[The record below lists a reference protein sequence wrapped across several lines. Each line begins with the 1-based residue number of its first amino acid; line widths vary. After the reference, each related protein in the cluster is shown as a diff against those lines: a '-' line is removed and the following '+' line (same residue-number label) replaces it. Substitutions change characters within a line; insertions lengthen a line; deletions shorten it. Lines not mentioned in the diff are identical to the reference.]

1 MATEK
6 QIAANRA
13 NAQKSTGPTTAAG
26 KAASSMNAVTS
37 GVYAESE
44 IIKSENPDTLN
55 EIADQFYNDFDP
67 ANAMEAALL
76 DNVIRDTWL
85 LIRFARID
93 AEILDYKVQE
103 ALFKRTDNQAGRAFL
118 ESSAEQIRL
127 QRRIDQTR
135 RSQIQSFKEFER
147 LQAERRAQTQPEP
160 AEPLD
165 VTADSSA
172 SSSQIGFVSSTPP
185 EVPEKAPETEPVPVS
200 PAAKT
205 VLHTVPQ
212 PRPIGFIS
220 GLTKQQPA
228 SGHHV
233 PQPDTALPLSPRF
246 SRS

>member
-26 KAASSMNAVTS
+26 KAVSSMNAVTS
-37 GVYAESE
+37 GVYAENE
-44 IIKSENPDTLN
+44 IIKGESPEAYSDL
-55 EIADQFYNDFDP
+55 ADRFYEDFQP
-67 ANAMEAALL
+67 ANAMEAAQL

-103 ALFKRTDNQAGRAFL
+103 ALFKRPDTQAGRAFL

-147 LQAERRAQTQPEP
+147 LQAERRAQPQPEP
-160 AEPLD
+160 EAEPLD
-165 VTADSSA
+165 VTAVPSA
-172 SSSQIGFVSSTPP
+172 PSDQIGFVSSTPP
-185 EVPEKAPETEPVPVS
+185 PAQETTPETTPEPQPVAAGHQPPAIFPDNRGVPGPTVVVPETDTTLPRAP
-200 PAAKT
+200 
-205 VLHTVPQ
+205 Q
-212 PRPIGFIS
+212 
-220 GLTKQQPA
+220 
-228 SGHHV
+228 
-233 PQPDTALPLSPRF
+233 F